1 MNINQTSSMDTVNMF
16 NNRAASEL
24 RRIKNDAEEH
34 ESFNRTAKTH
44 RENEAINTGI
54 INDVRPLNN
63 DVTAISH
70 ISDFKDAKS
79 YLTHAMAAAK
89 IAARYEKMAQ
99 NADIKSKE
107 RLSDSSGY
115 RYEITSASNIAK
127 WFSNLK
133 LGIGEPGQVRIQQM
147 IAKLNELGW
156 SRQDYNAYFS
166 KNYGTPDYNPADDPL
181 SDFMSTQQEVAG
193 RNADFYMKILGLQD
207 IDNMTATG
215 KLAAFK
221 TAINKLADMSDG
233 AIGRFKNS
241 DLKQYNELAATEFID
256 E

>member
-1 MNINQTSSMDTVNMF
+1 MNINQANSMDTVNMF

-44 RENEAINTGI
+44 RENKAINTGI

-63 DVTAISH
+63 DVTAMSH
-70 ISDFKDAKS
+70 NNDFKDAKS

-89 IAARYEKMAQ
+89 LAARYEKMAQ
-99 NADIKSKE
+99 NVDIESKE

-115 RYEITSASNIAK
+115 RYEITSAANIAK

-133 LGIGEPGQVRIQQM
+133 LGIGEPGKVRIQQM

-156 SRQDYNAYFS
+156 SRQDYNAYIS
-166 KNYGTPDYNPADDPL
+166 NNCGIPNNKPTEGPS
-181 SDFMSTQQEVAG
+181 SDFI
-193 RNADFYMKILGLQD
+193 AD
-207 IDNMTATG
+207 
-215 KLAAFK
+215 
-221 TAINKLADMSDG
+221 
-233 AIGRFKNS
+233 
-241 DLKQYNELAATEFID
+241 
-256 E
+256 